1 MNLKEILSDSFRYP
15 ISNLKRLFSLGALLF
30 FSVLIIPAI
39 FANGYMLRVM
49 EYSFNGSNELPP
61 FNDWL
66 NMFVD
71 GLKYAIVMLV
81 YYLIPGLF
89 IGFLTVI
96 ILFSRM
102 AYSAPAM
109 DFNAIFGSY
118 ITILIIVGLVVM
130 ALPYIFSQM
139 ALPHVV
145 KEGKLDVLLELRK
158 LSGVIKKIGWVKYL
172 LALIVLTLLSL
183 LVSGLNLI
191 PRLLHT
197 GDLVIY
203 LFSAIIS
210 FFIGSYLLAFQ
221 GRVLALLYQ
230 EGIEEKE

>member
-96 ILFSRM
+96 ILFSM
-102 AYSAPAM
+102 VSYSAPAM
-109 DFNAIFGSY
+109 DFNAIFSSY

-172 LALIVLTLLSL
+172 LALIVITLFSL

-221 GRVLALLYQ
+221 GRLLALLYQ

>member
-15 ISNLKRLFSLGALLF
+15 ISNLNRLFSLGILLF

-96 ILFSRM
+96 ILISM
-102 AYSAPAM
+102 VSYSAPVM
-109 DFNAIFGSY
+109 DFNALFGSY
-118 ITILIIVGLVVM
+118 IMILIIVGLVVM

-145 KEGKLDVLLELRK
+145 KEGKLDVLLELRN
-158 LSGVIKKIGWVKYL
+158 LLDVIKKIGWVKYL
-172 LALIVLTLLSL
+172 LALIVLTLFSL
-183 LVSGLNLI
+183 LVTGLNLI

-221 GRVLALLYQ
+221 GRLLALLYQ
-230 EGIEEKE
+230 DGIEEK